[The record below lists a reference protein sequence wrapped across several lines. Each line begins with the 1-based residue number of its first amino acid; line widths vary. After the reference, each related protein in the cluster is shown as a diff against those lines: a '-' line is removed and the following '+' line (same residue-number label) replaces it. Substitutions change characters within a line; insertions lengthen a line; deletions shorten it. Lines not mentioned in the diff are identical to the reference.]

1 MNSLTKVILFYS
13 IFLFIPDIRAES
25 PEAEYYEMN
34 IPPAAL
40 ERCAKNGDPD
50 CMFDFGNC
58 LYDGICKG
66 IGIKNKDLIKRDA
79 YIFGISDYDDN
90 ELDLQQPIND
100 AIDME
105 KYLKENGYNT
115 NLFRNPD
122 LGDFSIF
129 KLKASQANY
138 NNSDYDRN
146 DVLFYYSGHGV
157 NFRGKNYI
165 IPKDFIPTD
174 DNILSLQSLNEIIEV
189 IEKNYDGIKILIFD
203 ACRSEGTSQENVKSS
218 SPLYDSKDGRLKFN
232 VPYSG
237 LAPINAGPN
246 TYIIYASSPGEVSLA
261 LRGMRNSVFTA
272 AFIDSLKNDS
282 GQDIDKVM
290 METRE
295 KVMQL
300 TKPYGEGEQVPWNE
314 SSLNESYYVSSRE
327 INKSEKELGIYW
339 ISKAAALGNEPAL
352 TMMASFYCS
361 GVTGIPRNPPKGKQ
375 IFKNLLENSNDP
387 LVLQM
392 AGYSMDYCDVD
403 LTNNQQFDESEFM
416 FNSLADNICAN
427 DVCLD
432 FISKTLRDNDF
443 IPKLVAV
450 KFITVIGAL
459 DQGDETKKYSFSL
472 YTLLKNS
479 PITLDT
485 IYSQIKGGLYKP
497 ELDYIEKT
505 YPENPF
511 NEEYLLAMKIYQITY
526 GGFKEAYK
534 SGEDF
539 RNN

>member
-1 MNSLTKVILFYS
+1 MNSFIKFISISFFILIVS
-13 IFLFIPDIRAES
+13 NVRAES
-25 PEAEYYEMN
+25 PESDYYEMN
-34 IPPAAL
+34 IPPEAL

-90 ELDLQQPIND
+90 KLDLDQPVND
-100 AIDME
+100 AIDMDNYLE
-105 KYLKENGYNT
+105 KNGYNT
-115 NLFRNPD
+115 TLFKNPD
-122 LGDFSIF
+122 LGDFSVF
-129 KLKASQANY
+129 KLKASQTRKQNP
-138 NNSDYDRN
+138 SYDRN
-146 DVLFYYSGHGV
+146 DVLFYYSGHGI
-157 NFRGKNYI
+157 NLRGKNYI
-165 IPKDFIPTD
+165 IPRDFTPGG

-189 IEKNYDGIKILIFD
+189 IERNYDGIKILIFD
-203 ACRSEGTSQENVKSS
+203 ACRNEGTSEEYTKSS
-218 SPLYDSKDGRLKFN
+218 LPLYETKQGKLKFN
-232 VPYSG
+232 VATSG
-237 LAPINAGPN
+237 LAPIKAGPN
-246 TYIIYASSPGEVSLA
+246 TYIIYASSPGEVSWA
-261 LRGMRNSVFTA
+261 LRGMRNSVFTE
-272 AFIDSLKNDS
+272 AFIKNLYSDS
-282 GQDIDKVM
+282 GQDIDEVM
-290 METRE
+290 MKTRE
-295 KVMQL
+295 SVMNKS
-300 TKPYGEGEQVPWNE
+300 KPSGNLQVPWNE
-314 SSLNESYYVSSRE
+314 SSLNESYYISSRE

-352 TMMASFYCS
+352 TMMATFYCS
-361 GVTGIPRNPPKGKQ
+361 GQTGIPRNPPKGKQ
-375 IFKNLLENSNDP
+375 ILKNLLENSNDP

-432 FISKTLRDNDF
+432 FIFKTLKDNDF
-443 IPKLVAV
+443 IPELVVV

-459 DQGDETKKYSFSL
+459 DQGNETKKYSFSL
-472 YTLLKNS
+472 YTLLKDS
-479 PITLDT
+479 PIILDT

-511 NEEYLLAMKIYQITY
+511 KEEYLLAMKIYQITY
-526 GGFKEAYK
+526 DGFKEAYK